1 MKDKR
6 DRFLAVLVTNVFYFP
21 KHEHENNNVQNV
33 HFFKKKRNFSMLK
46 SNRNYKRS

>member
-6 DRFLAVLVTNVFYFP
+6 DRFLAVLVTNVFYVP

-33 HFFKKKRNFSMLK
+33 HFFLKKEGISLC
-46 SNRNYKRS
+46 